1 MHKYLLRRA
10 LFGLLTLLGVSLI
23 IFVVLRILP
32 GDPLVAMF
40 GMEGFAKLA
49 PADRAKIMQ
58 DLGLS
63 DPLPVQYARWMR
75 DIATGSL
82 GKSFF
87 RGDKVSELILHR
99 GPLSAEIGLLA
110 VFVSWL
116 VGLPV
121 GILSALR
128 PNKLPDN
135 VARSLAILFLA
146 VPCFGL

>member
-1 MHKYLLRRA
+1 MQKYLLRRA
-10 LFGLLTLLGVSLI
+10 AFGALTLFGVSVI
-23 IFVVLRILP
+23 IFVVMRILP

-87 RGDKVSELILHR
+87 RGDKVSPLILHR
-99 GPLSAEIGLLA
+99 DPLSAEIGLLP
-110 VFVSWL
+110 VFV
-116 VGLPV
+116 
-121 GILSALR
+121 
-128 PNKLPDN
+128 
-135 VARSLAILFLA
+135 
-146 VPCFGL
+146 PCV

>member
-1 MHKYLLRRA
+1 
-10 LFGLLTLLGVSLI
+10 
-23 IFVVLRILP
+23 
-32 GDPLVAMF
+32 
-40 GMEGFAKLA
+40 

-146 VPCFGL
+146 VPGFWLGMLVVLACLLWFNYKA